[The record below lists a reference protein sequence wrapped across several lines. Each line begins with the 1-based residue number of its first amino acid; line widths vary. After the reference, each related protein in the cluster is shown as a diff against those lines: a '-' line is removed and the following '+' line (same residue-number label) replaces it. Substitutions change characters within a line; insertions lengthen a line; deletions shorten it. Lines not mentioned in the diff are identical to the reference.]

1 MTSEV
6 AVMNRTGIAL
16 ATDSAATVRSP
27 TGKAKLYQ
35 ADKLFML
42 SNTQPVGVMVYS
54 SSALLGVPW
63 EVILKLFRSSL
74 ADTKLATLEDYATR
88 LWEFISENKKLFPKS
103 EQQRAYLHLIDN
115 YFRRL
120 ASKANSQFLAHTQD
134 LYVQRKKPLVQFQI
148 PVVLEELQAWK
159 GKPDSKTLDAAI
171 ANEYA
176 GMASG
181 EVSHF
186 TLKHF
191 PGANDVVATALNE
204 LSKLIITKEEIA
216 QDSRSGI
223 VIAGFGHENIF
234 PVMQEF
240 QVGDI
245 YSDRLKYQLVDTWR
259 INNDT
264 RSVVKPFAQSEMAQT
279 FLYGISP
286 KVERKQIQEIVEAVV
301 LAPGAAIDGFPG
313 VGKRR
318 KAAYKASILKASL
331 AAAKELQKSI
341 REHSLKEHYQQVLQ
355 FVTHLPKNELAH
367 VASSLVN
374 LNSFQK
380 RMNFRDDE
388 TVGGPIDVAVISK
401 CDGFV
406 WVARKHYFTPE
417 LNSHYFRSRAQ
428 LPPDNA
434 IEEPPMEASSNEAQG

>member
-42 SNTQPVGVMVYS
+42 SNTQPVGAMVYS
-54 SSALLGVPW
+54 SSSLLGVPW
-63 EVILKLFRSSL
+63 EVILKLFRSKVGNS
-74 ADTKLATLEDYATR
+74 KLPKLEDYATR
-88 LWEFISENKKLFPKS
+88 LWEFIAESKHLFPPA
-103 EQQRAYLHLIDN
+103 EQQRAYLHLVDI

-120 ASKANSQFLAHTQD
+120 EGKVSALFDAHSKD
-134 LYVQRKKPLVQFQI
+134 LDVVKKRPLLHFQTE
-148 PVVLEELQAWK
+148 VVLAELVAWQ
-159 GKPDSKTLDAAI
+159 GKAGSDTFDI
-171 ANEYA
+171 TTANKY
-176 GMASG
+176 SG
-181 EVSHF
+181 VSSNKVSA
-186 TLKHF
+186 LVLRHF
-191 PGANDVVATALNE
+191 PGADDKVATALTE
-204 LSKLIITKEEIA
+204 LSRLIITKAEIA
-216 QDSRSGI
+216 QDARTGI
-223 VIAGFGHENIF
+223 VIAGYGENNVF

-240 QVGDI
+240 HVGEI
-245 YSDRLKYQLVDTWR
+245 YDDKLKYRHVETWQ
-259 INNDT
+259 IDNDQ

-279 FLYGISP
+279 FLYGLSP
-286 KVERKQIQEIVEAVV
+286 KVALKQVREIVEAVV
-301 LAPGAAIDGFPG
+301 LAPNAAIDGFPG
-313 VGKRR
+313 VSKRR
-318 KAAYKASILKASL
+318 KNAYKEQILAGSL
-331 AAAKELQKSI
+331 AAAKVIQKNI
-341 REHSLKEHYQQVLQ
+341 REHSIKEHYSQVLQ

-417 LNSHYFRSRAQ
+417 LNSHYFRNRSQ
-428 LPPDNA
+428 LFTDSA
-434 IEEPPMEASSNEAQG
+434 AEEPPMEAKSNDSQG

>member
-1 MTSEV
+1 
-6 AVMNRTGIAL
+6 MNRTGIAL

-54 SSALLGVPW
+54 SASLLGVPW
-63 EVILKLFRSSL
+63 EVILKLFRS
-74 ADTKLATLEDYATR
+74 KLGSKKLPTLQDYAAS
-88 LWEFISENKKLFPKS
+88 LWDFISESKQLFPKS
-103 EQQRAYLHLIDN
+103 EQQRSYLHLVDV

-120 ASKANSQFLAHTQD
+120 ANKVSAHFIAHSQD
-134 LYVQRKKPLVQFQI
+134 LDIERKKPLLHFQVE
-148 PVVLEELQAWK
+148 VVVAELAVWQ
-159 GKPDSKTLDAAI
+159 GKANSKTFDMET
-171 ANEYA
+171 ANEYS
-176 GMASG
+176 GVASG
-181 EVSHF
+181 KVNELV
-186 TLKHF
+186 LRHF
-191 PGANDVVATALNE
+191 PGANDEVVNALTE
-204 LSKLIITKEEIA
+204 LSKLIISKDEIA
-216 QDSRSGI
+216 PDARSGI
-223 VIAGFGHENIF
+223 VIAGYGEENVF

-240 QVGDI
+240 QVGEI
-245 YSDRLKYQLVDTWR
+245 YKDKLKYRHVETWT
-259 INNDT
+259 ISNDE

-286 KVERKQIQEIVEAVV
+286 KVELKQVKEIVEAVV
-301 LAPGAAIDGFPG
+301 LAPSAAIDGFPG
-313 VGKRR
+313 VSKRR
-318 KAAYKASILKASL
+318 KDAYKEQILEASI
-331 AAAKELQKSI
+331 AAAKEIQKNIRNHSI
-341 REHSLKEHYQQVLQ
+341 REHYLQVLQ

-417 LNSHYFRSRAQ
+417 LNSHYFRNRSQ
-428 LPPDNA
+428 PSPDSA
-434 IEEPPMEASSNEAQG
+434 FEETSMEAAPNETNG